1 MNAYFIKCISA
12 EGLCGISTTL
22 YYFESQA
29 QQIADELNAKK
40 DGNTYSIY
48 SKNI

>member
-40 DGNTYSIY
+40 DGYTYSIY
-48 SKNI
+48 FKNI